1 MRINRMM
8 EIRIALIAV
17 AALACG
23 PPPRVL
29 IVQTVVA
36 AAPKSD
42 SIPAAVLSMDQ
53 IVSPARPVA
62 PLVLPGSRETN
73 RISLTAT
80 NADVRELIPVLAQ
93 AAGISLVMTPDV
105 RGRVNVYLRDVT
117 ALDALRAVIKQAGLT
132 IGEDEIP
139 QPFPP
144 AVFYN
149 LPVNINTA
157 SASVIKARFA
167 VSDSIAR
174 WIVRAR

>member
-1 MRINRMM
+1 MRIDRMM

-17 AALACG
+17 AAMACG
-23 PPPRVL
+23 PPPKVL
-29 IVQTVVA
+29 VVQTVA
-36 AAPKSD
+36 ATTPRSD

-53 IVSPARPVA
+53 IVSPTRPVA
-62 PLVLPGSRETN
+62 PLVLPRSAETN

-117 ALDALRAVIKQAGLT
+117 ALDALRAVIKEAGLT
-132 IGEDEIP
+132 VGEDEIP
-139 QPFPP
+139 QPFPS

-157 SASVIKARFA
+157 SAAVIKARFG
-167 VSDSIAR
+167 VSDPIAR
-174 WIVRAR
+174 WIVQAR